1 MTLRQESNFYGG
13 KKSDLVKID
22 PRKYKDLDS
31 FRDAGGNVGFARANG
46 YRYQKE
52 VKDKN
57 GKVTT
62 KAGWVYEPQNDLHNA
77 FVGTVL

>member
-1 MTLRQESNFYGG
+1 M
-13 KKSDLVKID
+13 KID
-22 PRKYKDLDS
+22 PRTHDDLES
-31 FRDAGGNVGFARANG
+31 FVNAGGNVGFAKANG
-46 YRYQKE
+46 YRYQRE
-52 VKDKN
+52 IKDTN